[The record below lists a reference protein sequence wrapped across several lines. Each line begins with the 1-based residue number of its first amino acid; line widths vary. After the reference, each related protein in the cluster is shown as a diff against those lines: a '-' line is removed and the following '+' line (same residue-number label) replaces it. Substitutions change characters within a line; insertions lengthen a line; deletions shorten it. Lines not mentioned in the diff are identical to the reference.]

1 MVAVR
6 IYRISHCP
14 SSWTRRCMTKI
25 RSVQF
30 LAAASELAIPHYT
43 SATVFAVA
51 KQGNADVFYR
61 NVKLLA
67 VRP

>member
-1 MVAVR
+1 M
-6 IYRISHCP
+6 
-14 SSWTRRCMTKI
+14 
-25 RSVQF
+25 QF

-51 KQGNADVFYR
+51 KQGNAEVFYR

-67 VRP
+67 VRPQTAHSVEQIYLYS